1 MASHKSAAKR
11 ARQTVLRTARNTSHL
26 SRVKTAVKRFRDALT
41 GSDSDA
47 TKAAF
52 SNATRELRKA
62 ATKGVLHANTA
73 SRRVSR
79 LAAAHNAAAQK
90 SS

>member
-11 ARQTVLRTARNTSHL
+11 ARQTVQRTIRNTSTL
-26 SRVKTAVKRFRDALT
+26 SRVKTAIKRFRDAVT
-41 GSDSDA
+41 GGDSA
-47 TKAAF
+47 TVSTTFQAA
-52 SNATRELRKA
+52 SRELRKA
-62 ATKGVLHANTA
+62 ATKGVMHTRTA

-79 LAAAHNAAAQK
+79 LAMAHNAASKK

>member
-11 ARQTVLRTARNTSHL
+11 ARQTVQRTIRNTSTL
-26 SRVKTAVKRFRDALT
+26 SRVKTAIKRFRDAVT
-41 GSDSDA
+41 GGDTA
-47 TKAAF
+47 NVTPAF
-52 SNATRELRKA
+52 QTASRELRKA
-62 ATKGVLHANTA
+62 ATKGVMHASTA

-79 LAAAHNAAAQK
+79 LALAHNAATKK